1 MLQDVIQLL
10 CYLLNMLP
18 KSRLKSDGYPTG
30 IIECKKL
37 SAMSGSE
44 DVIDG
49 VKKKIKKIKL
59 HFV

>member
-49 VKKKIKKIKL
+49 VKKNKKK
-59 HFV
+59 